1 MTAIPVL
8 ARAKA
13 VFMRHRIKI
22 LDGSMVIAVLLL
34 VAYLAFE
41 VDVFENA
48 ANLTRQEQAIE
59 LDEGLALGALFSIG
73 MLVFAAR
80 RNREQRRE
88 MKRRIAAEREART
101 LALHDALTGLPNRR
115 NFDSALK
122 MAIESMPG
130 AGACHAVFLLDLN
143 GFKKIN
149 DVHGHGA
156 GDEVLVHVGGRLSKA
171 MRDGDMVARFGGDE
185 FAVLAHHLS
194 GAEDATTIAL
204 RILEAF
210 KEPIATGLSHH
221 RIGAGVGIALIPQD
235 SETAVDV
242 LRKADIALYRA
253 KATRTST
260 LCFFEQEMDAHVQE
274 RDFLE
279 NELRSAIGTSALR
292 PFYQPVQDLKTNKI
306 VGFEALGRWTHAKA
320 GEISPER
327 FIPIAEECGLINELS
342 DCLFREACRDAR
354 AWPDDVTLSFNISPA
369 QLRDRTL
376 GLRVLAILGQTGL
389 SPHRLELEITES
401 ALVRDMEA
409 AQETLGALRQS
420 GIRIA
425 LDDFGTGYSSL
436 YHLRNFK
443 LDKIKIDRSFIARMS
458 ADRESQAIVRAL
470 VGLGTGLCLTVTAEG
485 VENEGQ
491 QQQLIAEG
499 CQQAQGFHFSEALP
513 QDEAMALL
521 RDDQRLRA

>member
-1 MTAIPVL
+1 MTAMSVP

-22 LDGSMVIAVLLL
+22 LDGSILFAVLLL
-34 VAYLAFE
+34 MAYLAFE
-41 VDVFENA
+41 FEVFENA
-48 ANLTRQEQAIE
+48 ATLTREGQAID
-59 LDEGLALGALFSIG
+59 LDEGLALGALFSVG
-73 MLVFAAR
+73 MLIFAAR
-80 RNREQRRE
+80 RNREQKRE
-88 MKRRIAAEREART
+88 MRRRIVAEREART

-115 NFDSALK
+115 HFDSALK
-122 MAIESMPG
+122 MAIETMPG

-143 GFKKIN
+143 GFKRVN
-149 DVHGHGA
+149 DVHGHSA
-156 GDEVLVHVGGRLSKA
+156 GDEVLVQIGGRLSKA

-204 RILEAF
+204 RIIEAL
-210 KEPIATGLSHH
+210 KDPIATGLAHH

-235 SETAVDV
+235 SETAGDI

-253 KATRTST
+253 KATGTST

-292 PFYQPVQDLKTNKI
+292 PFYQPIQDLKTKRI
-306 VGFEALGRWTHAKA
+306 VGFEALARWTHATA

-327 FIPIAEECGLINELS
+327 FIPIAEECGLINDLS
-342 DCLFREACRDAR
+342 DYLFRQACRDAQQ
-354 AWPDDVTLSFNISPA
+354 WPSDVTLSFNISPA

-376 GLRVLAILGQTGL
+376 GLRVLAILGQAGL
-389 SPHRLELEITES
+389 SPHRVELEITES

-443 LDKIKIDRSFIARMS
+443 LDKIKIDRSFVARMS
-458 ADRESQAIVRAL
+458 EDRESEAIVRAL

-485 VENEGQ
+485 VENKAQ
-491 QQQLIAEG
+491 QLQLIAEG
-499 CQQAQGFHFSEALP
+499 CQQAQGFLFSEAVP
-513 QDEAMALL
+513 QADAMALL
-521 RDDQRLRA
+521 QDDERLRA